1 MSIVTFLSDVHLGAH
16 SPAVEAAKER
26 DLIALLDGLDAGSTL
41 YLLGDVFDFWFDYA
55 KPPRKH
61 GPVLR
66 ALQRARARD
75 VAMAFMGGNH
85 DYWVRAGRGPGWLE
99 RELGIQVLE
108 DPHLARH
115 DDLAL
120 LLTHGDA
127 LGGAQGGYRAVRAVL
142 RNPVAIFAFRLLPS
156 STGHWLA
163 DRTSAASRGS
173 HSQAALAR
181 YRDRLRAAAVREL
194 ARADVDAVVA
204 GHVHAPERSEHP
216 GGVYLNLG
224 DWTVHRTYGR
234 LAAGT
239 LSLERFTPSPPP
251 RPRPPRCDPPGSA
264 ARPAGTGPAGR

>member
-1 MSIVTFLSDVHLGAH
+1 MPIVTFLSDVHLGAH
-16 SPAVEAAKER
+16 PPAVEAAKER
-26 DLIALLDGLDAGSTL
+26 DLIALLDHLDAGSML

-55 KPPRKH
+55 EPPRKH

-66 ALQRARARD
+66 ALQRARSRD
-75 VAMAFMGGNH
+75 VGIAFMGGNH

-99 RELGIQVLE
+99 RELGIRVLE

-127 LGGAQGGYRAVRAVL
+127 LGGARGGYRAVRAVL
-142 RNPVAIFAFRLLPS
+142 RNPLAIFAFRLLPARA
-156 STGHWLA
+156 GHWLA
-163 DRTSAASRGS
+163 DRTSSASRGS
-173 HSQAALAR
+173 HSDAALTR
-181 YRDRLRAAAVREL
+181 HCDRLRAAAAREL

-204 GHVHAPERSEHP
+204 GHVHVPERRELP

-234 LAAGT
+234 LADGT
-239 LSLERFTPSPPP
+239 LSLERFEAGIPAS
-251 RPRPPRCDPPGSA
+251 GSM
-264 ARPAGTGPAGR
+264 GTTVGR

>member
-16 SPAVEAAKER
+16 PPAVEAAKER
-26 DLIALLDGLDAGSTL
+26 DLIALLDGLRAGSAL
-41 YLLGDVFDFWFDYA
+41 YLLGDVFDFWFDYSE
-55 KPPRKH
+55 PPRKH

-66 ALQRARARD
+66 ALQRARSRD
-75 VAMAFMGGNH
+75 VTIAFMGGNH

-115 DDLAL
+115 GDLAL

-127 LGGAQGGYRAVRAVL
+127 LGGAQGGYRAVRTVL
-142 RNPVAIFAFRLLPS
+142 RNPVAIFAFRLLPARA
-156 STGHWLA
+156 GHWLA

-173 HSQAALAR
+173 HSETALAHH
-181 YRDRLRAAAVREL
+181 RDRLRVAAVREL

-204 GHVHAPERSEHP
+204 GHVHAPERSDHP

-234 LAAGT
+234 LADGE
-239 LSLERFTPSPPP
+239 LSLERFRPSRRRPP
-251 RPRPPRCDPPGSA
+251 RPRRSCLPGTAGPPS
-264 ARPAGTGPAGR
+264 GTGPAGR